1 MNKHNHDSNCGDFAE
16 GAETLPRNEHVGT
29 FVEGAKRRCRTNMSA
44 RSSRDLAP
52 DLMVIAGFDGY
63 FKRVNPA
70 AERILGYSRR
80 DLLSRPF
87 LEFLHPDDVQRTLDA
102 FADVMSGPD
111 VIGFENRY
119 RCADGSLRW
128 IQWNSWTVTEQGL
141 IYAVGRD
148 VTERRRA
155 DAELREAQ
163 RMVEGSRAELRVL
176 AAEQAALRRVATLV
190 AKDVPPGE
198 LFRAVVREVGT
209 LLGADFSGLVCF
221 EGGAVV
227 AVATWAAVGEHPPVP
242 PSWPM
247 QAGDLATRIA
257 ETRQPERWDDWTDSE
272 GPLAAFIRD
281 EMGVRSTV
289 GYPIVVGGRVWGG
302 LGVHWKRPGPLP
314 PDTESRLA
322 QFTDLVGT
330 AFANAEARAEV
341 ARLVREQAGLRR
353 VATLVAR
360 ERPPEEVFASVA
372 EEVGRVV
379 GVADTLMWRHEPDGS
394 AIVVAVW
401 TQHGSAPLRL
411 GARMRPGGRNV
422 ASLVLRTGRPARI
435 DDFSTASGPIGERMH
450 AAGIGSAVG
459 APIVVEGRIWGAMV
473 AATREPGPLPA
484 DAESRIEKFTELV
497 VTAISNM
504 QARSDLAASRARIVA
519 AADEERRRVVR
530 DLHDGAQQRLVH
542 AVITLKQACWA
553 LQNDQEA
560 VPGLVSEGLEHAERA
575 TAELREL
582 AHGIL
587 PAVLTRGG
595 LSAGVQALTSR
606 MPLPVKNGVSVG
618 RLPPAVEAT
627 AYFVVCEA
635 LTNVAKHAR
644 AEHAE
649 VTARIEENT
658 LTVQVR
664 DDGRGGAR
672 PEGSGLVGLT
682 DRLAAL
688 DGLLRIETPSGG
700 GTLITAAIPLTCSDA
715 RAAPP
720 TRAPLSD

>member
-1 MNKHNHDSNCGDFAE
+1 
-16 GAETLPRNEHVGT
+16 
-29 FVEGAKRRCRTNMSA
+29 MSA

-52 DLMVIAGFDGY
+52 DLLVILGFDG
-63 FKRVNPA
+63 FFTQVNPA
-70 AERILGYSRR
+70 TERILGYSRR
-80 DLLSRPF
+80 DLLFRPF

-102 FADVMSGPD
+102 FADVMSGID

-119 RCADGSLRW
+119 RCADDSVRW
-128 IQWNSWTVTEQGL
+128 IQWSSWTVPEQAL

-148 VTERRRA
+148 VTDRRRA
-155 DAELREAQ
+155 DAELREAH
-163 RMVEGSRAELRVL
+163 RMVEASRAELRVL

-227 AVATWAAVGEHPPVP
+227 AVATWAADGEHPPVP

-247 QAGDLATRIA
+247 QAGDPATRIA
-257 ETRQPERWDDWTDSE
+257 ETSQPERWDDWTDSD

-341 ARLVREQAGLRR
+341 ARLAREQAGLRH

-360 ERPPEEVFASVA
+360 ERPPEEVFAAVA
-372 EEVGRVV
+372 EEVGRVL

-411 GARMRPGGRNV
+411 GARVRPGGHNV

-435 DDFSTASGPIGERMH
+435 DDFSTATGPIGERMH
-450 AAGIGSAVG
+450 AAGVGSAVG
-459 APIVVEGRIWGAMV
+459 APIVVEGRIWGSMV

-484 DAESRIEKFTELV
+484 DAESRIAQFTELV
-497 VTAISNM
+497 VTAISNV

-519 AADEERRRVVR
+519 ATDEERRRVVR

-542 AVITLKQACWA
+542 TIVTLKLAHQTLRPDDASA
-553 LQNDQEA
+553 S
-560 VPGLVSEGLEHAERA
+560 GLVGEALEQAERA

-582 AHGIL
+582 AHGLLPSIL
-587 PAVLTRGG
+587 TKGG
-595 LSAGVQALTSR
+595 LRAAVDALSSR
-606 MPLPVKNGVSVG
+606 TPVPVKNGVSVG
-618 RLPPAVEAT
+618 RLPAAVEAT

-644 AEHAE
+644 AGHVE
-649 VTARIEENT
+649 VTARIEDGT
-658 LTVQVR
+658 LVVQVR
-664 DDGRGGAR
+664 DDGVGGAR
-672 PEGSGLVGLT
+672 PEGSGLAGLA
-682 DRLAAL
+682 DRLAAV
-688 DGLLRIETPSGG
+688 DGLLRVETPSGG
-700 GTLITAAIPLTCSDA
+700 GTLITAAIPLAGSTP

-720 TRAPLSD
+720 TRAPLSV

>member
-1 MNKHNHDSNCGDFAE
+1 
-16 GAETLPRNEHVGT
+16 
-29 FVEGAKRRCRTNMSA
+29 
-44 RSSRDLAP
+44 
-52 DLMVIAGFDGY
+52 
-63 FKRVNPA
+63 
-70 AERILGYSRR
+70 
-80 DLLSRPF
+80 
-87 LEFLHPDDVQRTLDA
+87 
-102 FADVMSGPD
+102 
-111 VIGFENRY
+111 
-119 RCADGSLRW
+119 
-128 IQWNSWTVTEQGL
+128 
-141 IYAVGRD
+141 
-148 VTERRRA
+148 
-155 DAELREAQ
+155 
-163 RMVEGSRAELRVL
+163 
-176 AAEQAALRRVATLV
+176 
-190 AKDVPPGE
+190 
-198 LFRAVVREVGT
+198 
-209 LLGADFSGLVCF
+209 
-221 EGGAVV
+221 
-227 AVATWAAVGEHPPVP
+227 
-242 PSWPM
+242 
-247 QAGDLATRIA
+247 
-257 ETRQPERWDDWTDSE
+257 
-272 GPLAAFIRD
+272 
-281 EMGVRSTV
+281 
-289 GYPIVVGGRVWGG
+289 
-302 LGVHWKRPGPLP
+302 
-314 PDTESRLA
+314 
-322 QFTDLVGT
+322 
-330 AFANAEARAEV
+330 
-341 ARLVREQAGLRR
+341 
-353 VATLVAR
+353 
-360 ERPPEEVFASVA
+360 
-372 EEVGRVV
+372 V

-422 ASLVLRTGRPARI
+422 ASMVLRTGRPARI